1 MHEALRSED
10 DSQPGVARRPV
21 RDFHPATSRRAFLR
35 ASAAGLAAAG
45 LLPGCNRPGGTARLL
60 GRDERVI
67 IVGAG
72 LAGLTAAY
80 ELAKAGVRARVYES
94 SSRVGGRTFTGRDVV
109 ADGLYTE
116 LGGEFIDSNHAGL
129 RGLAAEL
136 GLDLMDTR
144 SPAESGLIENVFY
157 FDGRVLNE
165 AGLRSDF
172 APLARRVI
180 ADHDRLP
187 ETIDHTQRDPF
198 TVELDRVSL
207 AEYLERIGARGV
219 ARDLLEAAYVGEF
232 GLDPGEQSALNL
244 VTMLGT
250 AAPDSME
257 LYGESD
263 ERFKIRGGNQLVA
276 ERLAE
281 RLIGQV
287 FLEHGL
293 ESIRRRGS
301 RYALTVAKPGGGRT
315 EAVADFVVL
324 TLPFTRLRQ
333 VEIGVELPPE
343 KQRVIRELGYG
354 RNAKLFLGFS
364 RRVWREH
371 GFAGA
376 VYMNAA
382 GQQTWDN
389 SRMQAGPAG
398 GLTVYSGG
406 RTSDTYLAEPPE
418 RLRDQAMPVLD
429 AAFGGLSAAHNGR
442 TQRFHWST
450 HPHTLCSYAC
460 YRAGQWTT
468 LCGLESAPVGDIHFA
483 GEHCSREFQGFMNGA
498 VETGQAAARTIL
510 ERLGLEAASHVRYK
524 FA

>member
-1 MHEALRSED
+1 MHQALASAD
-10 DSQPGVARRPV
+10 DVRAMESAGRVRGRRPT
-21 RDFHPATSRRAFLR
+21 PSRRTFLR
-35 ASAAGLAAAG
+35 ASAAGLAAG
-45 LLPGCNRPGGTARLL
+45 LVSGCQRPGGTARLL

-67 IVGAG
+67 VVGAG
-72 LAGLTAAY
+72 LSGLTAAY
-80 ELAKAGVRARVYES
+80 ELAKAGVRARVFES

-116 LGGEFIDSNHAGL
+116 LGGEFIDSNHAEL

-136 GLDLMDTR
+136 GLELMDTR
-144 SPAESGLIENVFY
+144 SRAEAGLIENVFY
-157 FDGRVLNE
+157 FDGRVLSE
-165 AGLRSDF
+165 DALRSEL
-172 APLARRVI
+172 APLARRII
-180 ADHDRLP
+180 ADYGQLP
-187 ETIDHTQRDPF
+187 ETIDCTQRDPLA
-198 TVELDRVSL
+198 VELDRLSI

-219 ARDLLEAAYVGEF
+219 ARELLEAAYMGEF

-250 AAPDSME
+250 AGAPDSME

-293 ESIRRRGS
+293 ESIRRRGN
-301 RYALTVAKPGGGRT
+301 RYALTLAKPGGGRIET
-315 EAVADFVVL
+315 TAGFVVL

-333 VEIGVELPPE
+333 VELGIESSPE

-364 RRVWREH
+364 RRAWREH
-371 GFAGA
+371 GFAGT
-376 VYMNAA
+376 VYMNTV
-382 GQQTWDN
+382 GQQAWDN
-389 SRMQAGPAG
+389 SRMQAGLAG

-406 RTSDTYLAEPPE
+406 RSSDTILSEPPE
-418 RLRDQAMPVLD
+418 RLRERVTPTLD
-429 AAFGGLSAAHNGR
+429 AAFGEVSAVSNGR
-442 TQRFHWST
+442 TQRFHWPT
-450 HPHTLCSYAC
+450 HAHTLCSYVC
-460 YRAGQWTT
+460 YRPGQWTT
-468 LCGLESAPVGDIHFA
+468 LGGLESAPVGDIYFA
-483 GEHCSREFQGFMNGA
+483 GEHCSQASQGFMNGA
-498 VETGQAAARTIL
+498 VETGLAAARAIL
-510 ERLGLEAASHVRYK
+510 GRLGLSSSSCVRYK